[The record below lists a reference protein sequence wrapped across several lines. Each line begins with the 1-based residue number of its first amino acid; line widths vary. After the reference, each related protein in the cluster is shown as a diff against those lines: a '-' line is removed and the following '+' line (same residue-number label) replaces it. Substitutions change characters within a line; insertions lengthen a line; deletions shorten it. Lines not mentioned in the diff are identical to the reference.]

1 MSRKNTISM
10 LISMLFVAA
19 TTLTAL
25 IPTLLPAASLTLA
38 EEIPNEISFPNML
51 VPKWSNG
58 ALIFVRDYHT
68 INPTIWVVEHQSPHV
83 VPFTIPGA
91 RSMNIY
97 DWDRGMDGTIG
108 LSGSA
113 VDADGRAGGFVAWIS
128 SDERTS
134 KVIQTLWY
142 APWRL
147 AVAPD
152 GTLWAAGSEF
162 TRQSSGVLK
171 PQSDVVRHFDQSG
184 TTLGSFVPQ
193 STIRDAQ
200 ALLNPANRLRAT
212 GDRIAS
218 YLPAEGRYIE
228 ISFAGKVLTDISVP
242 RPGQPDSHT
251 GGLAITDN
259 DEIFV
264 SAEWQAATAGG
275 SSQFVG
281 IFTLDKSAQAWR
293 IVLQRAV
300 TAASRPGTEDF
311 GRTLGVDGN
320 RLVLDGP
327 QRLKFYKIGE

>member
-1 MSRKNTISM
+1 MRRKNTTSM
-10 LISMLFVAA
+10 LLIAA
-19 TTLTAL
+19 TALTAL
-25 IPTLLPAASLTLA
+25 IPTLPLPAASLTLA
-38 EEIPNEISFPNML
+38 EEVPNEISMPNML

-58 ALIFVRDYHT
+58 ALIVVRDYHT

-91 RSMNIY
+91 QSMNIY
-97 DWDRGMDGTIG
+97 DWDRGIDGTIG

-113 VDADGRAGGFVAWIS
+113 VDADGRASGFVAWIS

-134 KVIQTLWY
+134 KVIQTLLY
-142 APWRL
+142 TPWRL

-152 GTLWAAGSEF
+152 GTLWAVGREF
-162 TRQSSGVLK
+162 TSLGSGVLK

-184 TTLGSFVPQ
+184 RTLGSFVPQ
-193 STIRDAQ
+193 STNRDAKT
-200 ALLNPANRLRAT
+200 LVNPANRLRAT
-212 GDRIAS
+212 RDRIAS

-242 RPGQPDSHT
+242 RPGQPDSRT

-275 SSQFVG
+275 TSQFVG
-281 IFTLDKSAQAWR
+281 IFTLDKSTQAWR
-293 IVLQRAV
+293 IVLQR
-300 TAASRPGTEDF
+300 TATAGARPGTEDF
-311 GRTLGVDGN
+311 GATLGVDGN
-320 RLVLDGP
+320 RLVLEGP
-327 QRLKFYKIGE
+327 QRLKFYKISE